1 MSDAIKE
8 NRRKSENIT
17 LTFDEI
23 MDKIKSH
30 FGKDSK
36 QYLFISMYNDIPTRD
51 DCRKLRVYQ
60 ADFDR
65 P

>member
-1 MSDAIKE
+1 MYRYRERECVMYDY
-8 NRRKSENIT
+8 
-17 LTFDEI
+17 
-23 MDKIKSH
+23 M
-30 FGKDSK
+30 
-36 QYLFISMYNDIPTRD
+36 YLFISMYNDIPTRD